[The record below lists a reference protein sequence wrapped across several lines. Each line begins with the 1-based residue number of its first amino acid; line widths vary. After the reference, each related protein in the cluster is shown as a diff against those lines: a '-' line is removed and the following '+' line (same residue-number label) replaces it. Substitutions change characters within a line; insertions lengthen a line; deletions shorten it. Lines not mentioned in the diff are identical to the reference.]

1 MCCTLPI
8 IDRREVRSNSPLIN
22 DETVFEPDSESL
34 DALLTSLAIPIDAAQ
49 IELLDRYRR
58 LLWMWNERM
67 NLTRHTT
74 MDKFSRRD
82 VVDSWQLC
90 QLVKVGERVLD
101 IGTGGGVPGL
111 MMAILRP
118 DLQLA
123 VSESTQKKAVAVTAI
138 VEQLKL
144 PVVVHACRA
153 EEVLE
158 LVTFD
163 TLVARAVGPLARIVR
178 WLEPHWGAF
187 DRLLLIKGPNWVAER
202 AEARQAGLLR
212 RLELRKAAS
221 YLTPQTC
228 AENVILKISAG
239 CGGDQD

>member
-1 MCCTLPI
+1 M
-8 IDRREVRSNSPLIN
+8 N
-22 DETVFEPDSESL
+22 DETIFEPDSESL
-34 DALLTSLAIPIDAAQ
+34 DGLLASLGITVDAGQ
-49 IELLDRYRR
+49 LELLDHYRR

-74 MDKFSRRD
+74 MDKFARRD

-111 MMAILRP
+111 VMAILRP
-118 DLQLA
+118 DLQLV
-123 VSESTQKKAVAVTAI
+123 VSESTQKKGVAVTSI

-163 TLVARAVGPLARIVR
+163 TLVARAVAPLAKIVR
-178 WLEPHWGAF
+178 WLEPHWSAF

-221 YLTPQTC
+221 YLTPHTC
-228 AENVILKISAG
+228 AENVILKISASWR
-239 CGGDQD
+239 GDQD

>member
-1 MCCTLPI
+1 M
-8 IDRREVRSNSPLIN
+8 N
-22 DETVFEPDSESL
+22 DETVFEPDSETLNGLLADLGIAL
-34 DALLTSLAIPIDAAQ
+34 DAGQL
-49 IELLDRYRR
+49 ELLDQYRR

-74 MDKFSRRD
+74 IEKFARRD

-90 QLVKVGERVLD
+90 QLVKAGERVLD

-111 MMAILRP
+111 VMAILRP
-118 DLQLA
+118 DLQLV
-123 VSESTQKKAVAVTAI
+123 VSESTQKKGVAVTSI

-144 PVVVHACRA
+144 PVVVHVCRA

-163 TLVARAVGPLARIVR
+163 TLVARAVAPLAKIVR

-239 CGGDQD
+239 SREGRG

>member
-1 MCCTLPI
+1 M
-8 IDRREVRSNSPLIN
+8 SNSLSMN
-22 DETVFEPDSESL
+22 DETVFESDSETLNGLLADLGIAL
-34 DALLTSLAIPIDAAQ
+34 DAGQL
-49 IELLDRYRR
+49 ELLDQYRR

-67 NLTRHTT
+67 NITRHPTIE
-74 MDKFSRRD
+74 KFARRD

-90 QLVKVGERVLD
+90 QLVKAGERVLD

-111 MMAILRP
+111 VMAILRP
-118 DLQLA
+118 DLQLV
-123 VSESTQKKAVAVTAI
+123 VSESTQKKGVAVTSI

-163 TLVARAVGPLARIVR
+163 TLVARAVAPLAKIVR

-187 DRLLLIKGPNWVAER
+187 DRLLLIKGPNWGAER
-202 AEARQAGLLR
+202 AEARQAGVLR
-212 RLELRKAAS
+212 HLELRNAAS
-221 YLTPQTC
+221 YLTPQTF
-228 AENVILKISAG
+228 AENVILKISPG
-239 CGGDQD
+239 SREGRG

>member
-1 MCCTLPI
+1 M
-8 IDRREVRSNSPLIN
+8 N
-22 DETVFEPDSESL
+22 DETVFEPDSETLNGLLADLGIAL
-34 DALLTSLAIPIDAAQ
+34 DAGQL
-49 IELLDRYRR
+49 ELLDQYRR

-74 MDKFSRRD
+74 IEKFARRD

-90 QLVKVGERVLD
+90 QLVKAGERVLD

-111 MMAILRP
+111 VMAILRP
-118 DLQLA
+118 DLQLV
-123 VSESTQKKAVAVTAI
+123 VSESTQKKGVAVTSI

-163 TLVARAVGPLARIVR
+163 TLVARAVAPLAKIVR
-178 WLEPHWGAF
+178 WLEPHRGAF

-221 YLTPQTC
+221 YLTPQTF
-228 AENVILKISAG
+228 AENVILKISPG
-239 CGGDQD
+239 SREGRG